1 MTMNETMKHL
11 EAYRRW
17 LEMFN
22 KPLVTMRQELVG
34 LIRDKEMRDLNDQI

>member
-1 MTMNETMKHL
+1 MNQILKHL
-11 EAYRRW
+11 EAHKQW

-34 LIRDKEMRDLNDQI
+34 LIKEKETN